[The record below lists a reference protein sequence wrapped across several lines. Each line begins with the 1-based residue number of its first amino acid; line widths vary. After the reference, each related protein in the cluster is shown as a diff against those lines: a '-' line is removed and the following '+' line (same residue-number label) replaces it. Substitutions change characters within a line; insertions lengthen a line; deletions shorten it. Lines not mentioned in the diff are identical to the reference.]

1 MHPGS
6 NPFEL
11 SDSLINKRHSLTTR
25 CCSRTPGESCGK
37 VTGEITPEPHSKTER
52 HSEAE
57 HGYNVTGSMNGA
69 ARSEDQITYATA
81 QGA

>member
-1 MHPGS
+1 MPQTAGEAVLKVGGE
-6 NPFEL
+6 EL
-11 SDSLINKRHSLTTR
+11 SP
-25 CCSRTPGESCGK
+25 RTPGESCGK
-37 VTGEITPEPHSKTER
+37 VTGKITPEPHSKTER